1 MLVYVNGQFVPEEN
15 AAISVRDRGFLFGEG
30 IYETLRA
37 TQGAP
42 FLEDRHYKRFCHS
55 AEVLDFKG
63 VLSHL
68 DWKAML
74 KGLLDKNATK
84 DALIRVIMTR
94 GRGFPGKLLPDEDVP
109 STVVAM
115 VIPYPGRP
123 EKFFNEG
130 IEVALSETAVT
141 RGLAPEAKTLD
152 MIGSYLLRRRN
163 TAAFEVLRVN
173 REGFLAE
180 GTVSNLFWIEGNKLM
195 TPSLDTGILPG
206 ISRSLVL
213 ELAASVGLFQ
223 TEVKATPMTLQDAT
237 EVFLTSTSVGII
249 PVRRMNVIPDGG
261 GAQRPVGMMATTKN
275 WPVPGPATKLL
286 AGVFEE
292 FRREWCGDWLRDNS

>member
-1 MLVYVNGQFVPEEN
+1 MLVYLNGQFLPEER
-15 AAISVRDRGFLFGEG
+15 AGISVRDRGFLFGEG

-37 TQGAP
+37 TGGAP
-42 FLEDRHYKRFCHS
+42 FLEDRHYKRLVHS

-63 VLSHL
+63 LPSHL
-68 DWKAML
+68 EWKALL
-74 KGLLDKNATK
+74 KGLLDKNGVK
-84 DALIRVIMTR
+84 DALIRVIITR
-94 GRGFPGKLLPDEDVP
+94 GRGFPGKLLPDEEVP
-109 STVVAM
+109 PTIVAM
-115 VIPYPGRP
+115 AIPYPGRP

-130 IEVALSETAVT
+130 IEVALAETPLT

-152 MIGSYLLRRRN
+152 MIGSYLLRRKN
-163 TAAFEVLRVN
+163 TAAFEVLRVSP
-173 REGFLAE
+173 EGFMAE

-237 EVFLTSTSVGII
+237 EVFLTSTSVGLI
-249 PVRRMNVIPDGG
+249 PVRRMNVISDPSVVKP
-261 GAQRPVGMMATTKN
+261 AGMMATTKN
-275 WPVPGPATKLL
+275 WHVPGPATKLL
-286 AGVFEE
+286 SGVFEE
-292 FRREWCGDWLRDNS
+292 FRKEWCGDWLRDNA